1 MLQHGPYHYC
11 LTLEYAMRE
20 LYGSNSRWYQS
31 AGLYSEPKEVR
42 EALLDR
48 DGVEIRIPE
57 FALPVLAQR
66 VRQGGGWR
74 ITDNVMNK
82 HSFLEYIP
90 EPYVLEPD
98 DVITM
103 RLRARPGID
112 WSERWTLDKF
122 NELATGL
129 KRPIGAVRV
138 VAIYRRG
145 HHVVRQPFVI
155 KDLTVLQQEI
165 YVSRIRELTNNTDR

>member
-1 MLQHGPYHYC
+1 MRSYAARRRRTTVESTPHAHYHPHVIPPPSPPRYLVPCYTAHRHTVSLRGKRGYAMLQHGPYHYC

-66 VRQGGGWR
+66 VRQGG
-74 ITDNVMNK
+74 
-82 HSFLEYIP
+82 
-90 EPYVLEPD
+90 
-98 DVITM
+98 
-103 RLRARPGID
+103 
-112 WSERWTLDKF
+112 
-122 NELATGL
+122 
-129 KRPIGAVRV
+129 
-138 VAIYRRG
+138 
-145 HHVVRQPFVI
+145 
-155 KDLTVLQQEI
+155 
-165 YVSRIRELTNNTDR
+165 